1 MNYENMTYEAIL
13 NRMLERVPNNMDKRE
28 GSIIYDALAPA
39 AVELALLYIEFNTI
53 IDESYADTASR
64 EYLIRR
70 ALERGLIP
78 YEATS
83 AILKAEFTPADLEIP
98 IGSRFSSDDLNYTV
112 LEKISSGVYKLK
124 CEQLGAVGNKG
135 FGALIPIDYIENL
148 ETAEITEILIPG
160 EDEEDTEEFRNRYFN
175 SFDSSAFGGN
185 KADYIQK
192 VNAIAGVGSVKVTP
206 CWNGGGTVLLTIL
219 NSEFSKASD
228 TLIQTVQNE
237 IDPTKD
243 ASGQGIAPI
252 GHIVTVRTANE
263 VNINIES
270 TITLDT
276 GYTLEALTPL
286 IQNEIESYLLEL
298 RKSWSNNN
306 ELYVRISQIENK
318 ILNLEGVIDISDTK
332 INNSA
337 SNLTLSNLEIPVLGE
352 ITI

>member
-39 AVELALLYIEFNTI
+39 AVELALLYIEFDTI

-83 AILKAEFTPADLEIP
+83 TILKAEFTPADLEIP

-112 LEKISSGVYKLK
+112 LEKISNGVYKLK

-135 FGALIPIDYIENL
+135 FGTLIPIDYIENL

-192 VNAIAGVGSVKVTP
+192 VNAIAGVGSVKVTS

-252 GHIVTVRTANE
+252 GHIVTVRTATE

-276 GYTLEALTPL
+276 GYTLETLTPL

-298 RKSWSNNN
+298 RKSWSNDN